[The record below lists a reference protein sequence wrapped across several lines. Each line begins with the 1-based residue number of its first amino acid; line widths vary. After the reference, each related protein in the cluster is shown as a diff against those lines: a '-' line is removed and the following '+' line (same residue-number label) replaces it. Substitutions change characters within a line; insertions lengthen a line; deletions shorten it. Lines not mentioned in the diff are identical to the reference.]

1 MKILCLN
8 PPFKTEYGRFSR
20 TSRSPAIT
28 KSGTIYY
35 PIWLCYVAGVLE
47 DAGHDVRVIDSCA
60 YEYDL
65 EKTLKLIAEFMP
77 EMAVLDTSTPSIYSD
92 VHTGAEIKRLF
103 PECFVVL
110 MGTHPSALPEE
121 TLKLS
126 NGRYYPSPSPLP
138 QGEGT
143 ILVKIPQ
150 WEGEKGGKGYPCAVD
165 AVAVGEADFTIKE
178 LAEKLSKADLHMV
191 QTDIAYRN
199 NILSAID
206 GIAYRVGDKICIN
219 KTREFVKNLDEIP
232 FVSKVYKKHLDAKKY
247 FFAASDYPEVQI
259 MTARGC
265 IARCTFC
272 VYPQT
277 IHGWKYRMRSARN
290 IADEFQWVVE
300 NMPEVREIGIE
311 DDTFTGSQQ
320 RVIEFCKELLK
331 RNIKIK
337 WYCNVRVDLKYE
349 TMEWMKMAGCVL
361 VTVGYESAND
371 GILKNIDKKVTSNMI
386 LEFSKNTRK
395 AGLLVH
401 GCFMAGNR
409 GETKETLNESIRLAL
424 RMMDDTM
431 QFFPLMV
438 YPGTMDY
445 EWAKKEGLLNIK
457 DYSDYTTEDGCHN
470 STIRMHDMT
479 ADEIRQWCDYARRK
493 YYLRPRYIAYKL
505 FQQFQRPSEIRRT
518 FKAAKRFVRFLI
530 PDNKTLL

>member
-1 MKILCLN
+1 MKVLCLN

-47 DAGHDVRVIDSCA
+47 EAGHDVRVIDSCA

-65 EKTLKLIAEFMP
+65 EKTLKLIAEFRP

-92 VHTGAEIKRLF
+92 INTGIELKKIL
-103 PECFVVL
+103 PDCFVVL

-121 TLKLS
+121 TLQLG
-126 NGRYYPSPSPLP
+126 NGRYYPPLP
-138 QGEGT
+138 QEDGV
-143 ILVKIPQ
+143 IKVKKRTSEAI
-150 WEGEKGGKGYPCAVD
+150 D
-165 AVAVGEADFTIKE
+165 AVVVGEADYTIRE
-178 LAEKLSKADLHMV
+178 LAKKLSDADIDRI
-191 QTDIAYRN
+191 QTDLTYRD
-199 NILSAID
+199 NILSTID
-206 GIAYRVGDKICIN
+206 GLAYRAGDRIIIN
-219 KTREFVKNLDEIP
+219 QSSEFIKNLDELP
-232 FVSKVYKKHLDAKKY
+232 FVSKVYKRHLDVRKY

-277 IHGWKYRMRSARN
+277 IHGWKYRVRSPKN
-290 IADEFQWVVE
+290 IADEFQWIVE
-300 NMPEVREIGIE
+300 NMPEIKEIGIE
-311 DDTFTGSQQ
+311 DDTFTGNQA
-320 RVIEFCKELLK
+320 RVIEFCKELIK
-331 RNIKIK
+331 RDVKIK

-349 TMEWMKMAGCVL
+349 TMQWMKRAGCVL
-361 VTVGYESAND
+361 VTVGYESANREV
-371 GILKNIDKKVTSNMI
+371 LKNIDKRIIPEMI
-386 LEFSKNTRK
+386 LEFSRNTRE

-409 GETKETLNESIRLAL
+409 GETKETLEESLLLAM

-438 YPGTMDY
+438 YPGTKDY
-445 EWAKKEGLLNIK
+445 EWAKKEGLLTIR
-457 DYSDYTTEDGCHN
+457 DYSDYVTEDGNHN
-470 STIRMHDMT
+470 SVLRMPDMDS
-479 ADEIRQWCDYARRK
+479 DEIRKWCDYARRK
-493 YYLRPRYIAYKL
+493 YYLRPKYVAYKL
-505 FQQFQRPSEIRRT
+505 AQQFKHPSEIRRT
-518 FKAAKRFVRFLI
+518 FKAAKRFVRFLL
-530 PDNKTLL
+530 PV